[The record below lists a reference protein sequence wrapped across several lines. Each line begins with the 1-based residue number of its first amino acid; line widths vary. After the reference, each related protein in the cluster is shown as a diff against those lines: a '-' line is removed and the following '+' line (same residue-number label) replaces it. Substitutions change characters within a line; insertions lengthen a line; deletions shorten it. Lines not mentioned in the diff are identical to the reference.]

1 MTVDFVDPMDAVIN
15 QLQPRDTRP
24 EAQQIDPQPQEQDP
38 KPTEPTQPAEPVQ
51 PSQPSPQ
58 EPSKEPDPNFDIE
71 KETDVPKYMISL
83 IRTKKCWVH
92 ISNNYK
98 LRKRSRSLSC
108 ETIHWLCQQIQKGLT
123 QGEILEITTN
133 KRITKNI
140 IQDIRRK
147 RIYKD
152 ISKEYGI

>member
-1 MTVDFVDPMDAVIN
+1 MLLPDRDWETHQENMDHAKRTNLIKRGEESPTSIYTDEQIVKVCEM
-15 QLQPRDTRP
+15 LQEGYR
-24 EAQQIDPQPQEQDP
+24 
-38 KPTEPTQPAEPVQ
+38 
-51 PSQPSPQ
+51 
-58 EPSKEPDPNFDIE
+58 NFDIE
-71 KETDVPKYMISL
+71 KETDVPKYMVSL
-83 IRTKKCWVH
+83 IRAKKCWVH

-123 QGEILEITTN
+123 QGEILKITTN